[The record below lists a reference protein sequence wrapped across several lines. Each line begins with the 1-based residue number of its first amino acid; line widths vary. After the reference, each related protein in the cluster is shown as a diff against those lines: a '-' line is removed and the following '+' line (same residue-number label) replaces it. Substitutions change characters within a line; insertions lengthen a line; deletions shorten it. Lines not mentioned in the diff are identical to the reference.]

1 MRKQMNRRITA
12 ALLMAALAVTALPS
26 PASMAK
32 GNAAAKETVM
42 TEEVWAEDTEEPITE
57 TEEVTFGELEADEET
72 EEERT
77 ELSESN
83 LHEDSRENDIE
94 KNCTESAIDTDSTV
108 SMPDTE
114 KQGNAEPATEDLED
128 EEMQTET
135 DTQEVWETEADV
147 RAASDYTQNDA
158 VAWVREQS
166 GKGLDY
172 DGRYGVQCVDLILY
186 YYKYLVGYTVSGNAT
201 DYITNALP
209 AGWTRIS
216 YYDGFVAQPGDVA
229 VWRGFGSGDYQ
240 YGHIGIVMSA
250 DANGFV
256 SAEQNYKG
264 SNEACKT
271 DLWRGSYTM
280 SPYGKIACVIRP
292 NFKASIPSE
301 PAHGSYQEEGYYPV
315 ISDGDYHIVSSLGDQ
330 WWLTNAGFSM
340 DNGGNVQLWQYDDME
355 CEEHLYHFEFIPDG
369 KGIGRGFYKIT
380 NKLSGKCI
388 DVYGNPDANTLYD
401 TSGKRRN
408 VQQWDYDING
418 SAAQQWAINEIDGG
432 EKGMLYTFQVR
443 SSGYYMDVESGTAA
457 SGTNISM
464 WEGNGSAAQQW
475 RLIPWAPTVGRTI
488 DDGTYQLAPYAAEEK
503 VLSASGNNP
512 QKGANIELN
521 AYKGDYRHTFDIRYL
536 GNGYYSIINQYSGA
550 SLDVADASRRL
561 GTNIQLW
568 EYAEG
573 KDAQKW
579 IIKSCGDG
587 YYNVVS
593 KCNGLYLDLEGGGVA
608 DGTNISLWK
617 WEDENTNQKW
627 KFIPYELPKEEE
639 SSSAA
644 EESAP
649 IEEGSTSPESET
661 DTPGA
666 FEDEDP
672 QDGVKW
678 HYNEQKVIYKD
689 LSIHGEIA
697 NAIKPKTY
705 DGTPYKPAV
714 KVTAVENGKTVTLTE
729 GPDYRVLYFNNI
741 HAGIATVMV
750 RGNGIYKGTISRKF
764 EIKKKSCKK
773 LKVIADNMPA
783 GDTSTPKVYVC
794 DGTVLLKENKDYT
807 LDGITPNLTATKG
820 KKQIYVVAA
829 PNSDYEGII
838 TAKFT
843 VYDAG
848 SSRIQGIINSPK
860 AIKLSQTVYPYTGT
874 ACKPAATVTVNGQ
887 ILTAG
892 IDYTITYQNN
902 KETGTAFAVIT
913 GKGSYTGRVV
923 KEFTIKPSD
932 GEFVLKKPIAATTYN
947 GRLQKPKLTIMTN
960 GKTLKQNKDYTLT
973 YTNNLHATD
982 RAKVT
987 VRGKGNYAD
996 IPAKTFYFT
1005 IKPCHIKKAA
1015 VKGRQDSLI
1024 ITYAKRA
1031 LVEGVD
1037 YDIIYGSTV
1046 GKHKITVTIKAKEG
1060 SSFTGEVIKKI
1071 DKK

>member
-1 MRKQMNRRITA
+1 MRSYAGQKITV
-12 ALLMAALAVTALPS
+12 ALLVAALAVTAVSS
-26 PASMAK
+26 PVSMAK

-42 TEEVWAEDTEEPITE
+42 TEEVRTKETEEPITE
-57 TEEVTFGELEADEET
+57 TEEVTFRELETEEET

-77 ELSESN
+77 ELLESN
-83 LHEDSRENDIE
+83 LHEDSKNDME
-94 KNCTESAIDTDSTV
+94 ENCTESAIDTDSTV
-108 SMPDTE
+108 RLPDTE
-114 KQGNAEPATEDLED
+114 KQGNAEPVTEDLEK

-135 DTQEVWETEADV
+135 DTQEVRETEADV

-186 YYKYLVGYTVSGNAT
+186 YYKYLVGYTVSGSAT

-292 NFKASIPSE
+292 DFKASIPSDR
-301 PAHGSYQEEGYYPV
+301 GGYWEEGYYPV
-315 ISDGDYHIVSSLGDQ
+315 IPDGDYHIVSSAGDQ
-330 WWLTNAGFSM
+330 WWLTNAGFDM
-340 DNGGNVQLWQYDDME
+340 NDGGNVQLWQYDDME
-355 CEEHLYHFEFIPDG
+355 CEDHLYHFEFIPDG

-380 NKLSGKCI
+380 NKLSGKCL
-388 DVYGNPDANTLYD
+388 DSEGSNEWLYNQS
-401 TSGKRRN
+401 TGKRTN
-408 VQQWDYDING
+408 VQQWTDYNDSG
-418 SAAQQWAINEIDGG
+418 QQWAVNEIAAGDQ
-432 EKGMLYTFQVR
+432 GMLYTFQAR
-443 SSGYYMDVESGTAA
+443 CSGYYIDIEEGKIE

-464 WEGNGSAAQQW
+464 WKGNGSAAQQW

-521 AYKGDYRHTFDIRYL
+521 AYKGDYRHTFDVKYL

-579 IIKSCGDG
+579 IVKSCGDG

-649 IEEGSTSPESET
+649 TEEGSTSPESESET
-661 DTPGA
+661 VPPDT

-697 NAIKPKTY
+697 TAIKPKTY
-705 DGTPYKPAV
+705 DGTPYKPAI

-773 LKVIADNMPA
+773 LKVIADSMPA
-783 GDTSTPKVYVC
+783 GDTSTPKVHVC
-794 DGTVLLKENKDYT
+794 DGAVLLKENKDYT

-838 TAKFT
+838 TVKFT

-860 AIKLSQTVYPYTGT
+860 AVKLSQTVYPYTGT
-874 ACKPAATVTVNGQ
+874 ACKPTATVTVNGQ

-892 IDYTITYQNN
+892 KDYTITYQNN

-947 GRLQKPKLTIMTN
+947 GRLQKPKLTITVN
-960 GKTLKQNKDYTLT
+960 GKTLKPNKDYTLAFT
-973 YTNNLHATD
+973 DNLFATD
-982 RAKVT
+982 RAKAT

-1005 IKPCHIKKAA
+1005 INPCHIKKAS
-1015 VKGRQDSLI
+1015 VKGRQGSLI
-1024 ITYAKRA
+1024 ITHAKHN
-1031 LVEGVD
+1031 LVEGED
-1037 YDIIYGSTV
+1037 YSVVYGSTV

>member
-1 MRKQMNRRITA
+1 MRSYAGQKITA
-12 ALLMAALAVTALPS
+12 ALLVAALAVTAVSS
-26 PASMAK
+26 PVSMAK

-42 TEEVWAEDTEEPITE
+42 TEEVRTKETEEPITE
-57 TEEVTFGELEADEET
+57 TEEVTFRELETEEET

-77 ELSESN
+77 ELLESN
-83 LHEDSRENDIE
+83 LHEDSRENDME
-94 KNCTESAIDTDSTV
+94 ENCTESAIDMDSTV
-108 SMPDTE
+108 RLPDTE
-114 KQGNAEPATEDLED
+114 KQGNAEPVTEDLEE

-135 DTQEVWETEADV
+135 DTQEVRETETDV

-186 YYKYLVGYTVSGNAT
+186 YYKYLVGYTVSGSAT

-229 VWRGFGSGDYQ
+229 VWRGFGNGDYQ

-271 DLWRGSYTM
+271 DLRRGSYTM

-292 NFKASIPSE
+292 DFKASIPSDR
-301 PAHGSYQEEGYYPV
+301 GGYWEEGYYPV
-315 ISDGDYHIVSSLGDQ
+315 IPDGDYHIVSSVGDQ
-330 WWLTNAGFSM
+330 WWLTNAGFDM
-340 DNGGNVQLWQYDDME
+340 NDGGNVQLWQYDDME
-355 CEEHLYHFEFIPDG
+355 CEDHLYHFEFIPDG

-380 NKLSGKCI
+380 NKLSGKCL
-388 DVYGNPDANTLYD
+388 DSEGSNEWLYNQS
-401 TSGKRRN
+401 TGKRTN
-408 VQQWDYDING
+408 VQQWTDYNDSG
-418 SAAQQWAINEIDGG
+418 QQWAVNEINAGAQ
-432 EKGMLYTFQVR
+432 GMLYTFQAR
-443 SSGYYMDVESGTAA
+443 CSGYYIDIEEGKIE

-521 AYKGDYRHTFDIRYL
+521 AYKGDYRHVFDVRYL

-608 DGTNISLWK
+608 HGTNISLWK

-649 IEEGSTSPESET
+649 TEESSASPESET

-697 NAIKPKTY
+697 TAIKPKTY

-714 KVTAVENGKTVTLTE
+714 KVTTVENGKTVTLTE

-773 LKVIADNMPA
+773 LKVIADSMPA

-794 DGTVLLKENKDYT
+794 DGAVLLKENKDYT
-807 LDGITPNLTATKG
+807 LDGITPNLTAAKG
-820 KKQIYVVAA
+820 K
-829 PNSDYEGII
+829 NR
-838 TAKFT
+838 FT
-843 VYDAG
+843 WLQP
-848 SSRIQGIINSPK
+848 RIP
-860 AIKLSQTVYPYTGT
+860 TM
-874 ACKPAATVTVNGQ
+874 
-887 ILTAG
+887 
-892 IDYTITYQNN
+892 
-902 KETGTAFAVIT
+902 
-913 GKGSYTGRVV
+913 KG
-923 KEFTIKPSD
+923 
-932 GEFVLKKPIAATTYN
+932 
-947 GRLQKPKLTIMTN
+947 
-960 GKTLKQNKDYTLT
+960 
-973 YTNNLHATD
+973 
-982 RAKVT
+982 
-987 VRGKGNYAD
+987 
-996 IPAKTFYFT
+996 
-1005 IKPCHIKKAA
+1005 
-1015 VKGRQDSLI
+1015 
-1024 ITYAKRA
+1024 
-1031 LVEGVD
+1031 
-1037 YDIIYGSTV
+1037 
-1046 GKHKITVTIKAKEG
+1046 
-1060 SSFTGEVIKKI
+1060 
-1071 DKK
+1071 

>member
-1 MRKQMNRRITA
+1 MRSYAGQKITA
-12 ALLMAALAVTALPS
+12 ALLVAALAVTAVSS
-26 PASMAK
+26 PVSMAK

-42 TEEVWAEDTEEPITE
+42 TEEVRTKETEEPITE
-57 TEEVTFGELEADEET
+57 TEEVTFRELETEEET

-77 ELSESN
+77 ELLESN
-83 LHEDSRENDIE
+83 LHEDSKNDME
-94 KNCTESAIDTDSTV
+94 ENCTESAIDTDSTV
-108 SMPDTE
+108 RLPDTE
-114 KQGNAEPATEDLED
+114 KQGNAEPVTEDLEE

-135 DTQEVWETEADV
+135 DTQEVRETEADV

-186 YYKYLVGYTVSGNAT
+186 YYKYLVGYTVSGSAT

-292 NFKASIPSE
+292 DFKASIPSDR
-301 PAHGSYQEEGYYPV
+301 GGYWEEGYYPV
-315 ISDGDYHIVSSLGDQ
+315 IPDGDYHIVSSVGDQ
-330 WWLTNAGFSM
+330 WWLTNAGFDM
-340 DNGGNVQLWQYDDME
+340 NDGGNVQLWQYDDME
-355 CEEHLYHFEFIPDG
+355 CEDHLYHFEFIPDG

-380 NKLSGKCI
+380 NKLSGKCL
-388 DVYGNPDANTLYD
+388 DSEGSNEWLYNQS
-401 TSGKRRN
+401 TGKRTN
-408 VQQWDYDING
+408 VQQWTDYNDSG
-418 SAAQQWAINEIDGG
+418 QQWAVNEIAAGDQ
-432 EKGMLYTFQVR
+432 GMLYTFQAR
-443 SSGYYMDVESGTAA
+443 CSGYYIDIEEGKIE

-464 WEGNGSAAQQW
+464 WEGNGCAAQQW

-521 AYKGDYRHTFDIRYL
+521 AYKGDYRHVFDVRYL

-649 IEEGSTSPESET
+649 TEEGSTSPESESET
-661 DTPGA
+661 VPPDT

-697 NAIKPKTY
+697 TVIKPKTY
-705 DGTPYKPAV
+705 DGTPYKPAI

-773 LKVIADNMPA
+773 LKVIADSMPA

-794 DGTVLLKENKDYT
+794 DGAVLLKENKDYT
-807 LDGITPNLTATKG
+807 LDGITPNLTAAKG
-820 KKQIYVVAA
+820 KKQIYVVVA

-838 TAKFT
+838 TVKFT

-860 AIKLSQTVYPYTGT
+860 AVKLSQTVYPYTGT
-874 ACKPAATVTVNGQ
+874 ACKPTATVTVNGQ
-887 ILTAG
+887 ILMAG
-892 IDYTITYQNN
+892 KDYTITYQNN

-947 GRLQKPKLTIMTN
+947 GRLQKPKLTITVN
-960 GKTLKQNKDYTLT
+960 GKTLKPNKDYTLAFT
-973 YTNNLHATD
+973 DNLFATD

-1005 IKPCHIKKAA
+1005 INPCHIKKAS
-1015 VKGRQDSLI
+1015 VKGRQGSLI
-1024 ITYAKRA
+1024 ITHAKHN
-1031 LVEGVD
+1031 LVEGED
-1037 YDIIYGSTV
+1037 YSVVYGSTV